1 MKIKIL
7 VVEDE
12 VLVAEEIA
20 ADLEDYHFSITDI
33 AISSEECFEAIKK
46 EVQNVILMDVNIKG
60 KYDGIETS
68 QIINKTHNIPI
79 VYLTANT
86 DSKTI
91 ERALSTSPSAFISKP
106 YTKKDLV
113 IALELAFKRYNEKSL
128 NTTITQKVNSFFVK
142 DGSHYSKIN
151 FDDINYIE
159 ADGSYSNIF
168 TENKKYTLSTNLN
181 HFQDNLNNPIFVRNH
196 RSYIV
201 NINKVECFDKNSLTI
216 GSKTLPISKSHQ
228 KEILKLFT
236 KL

>member
-20 ADLEDYHFSITDI
+20 ADLEDYNFAITDI

-46 EVQNVILMDVNIKG
+46 EMPNVILMDVNIKG

-91 ERALSTSPSAFISKP
+91 ERALKSSPSAFISKP
-106 YTKKDLV
+106 YSKKDLV
-113 IALELAFKRYNEKSL
+113 IALELAFNKHNEKL
-128 NTTITQKVNSFFVK
+128 IAAHTPINKDSFFVK
-142 DGSHYSKIN
+142 EGDHYTKIN
-151 FDDINYIE
+151 SNEINYIE
-159 ADGSYSNIF
+159 ADGSYSKIVTN
-168 TENKKYTLSTNLN
+168 TKNYVLSTNLN
-181 HFQDNLNNPIFVRNH
+181 HFQDNLNNPVFVRIH
-196 RSYIV
+196 RSYII
-201 NINKVECFDKNSLTI
+201 NISKVDAFDKNSLTI

-228 KEILKLFT
+228 KEIMKFFNKL
-236 KL
+236 